1 MWERKTCLGV
11 DISDKDIK
19 IVELR
24 KSGSKYQVVQ
34 ASRLEIGSSGIT
46 NALKHFLAETN
57 TDNPK
62 VVWSLP
68 THECSVKFAQL
79 PKTGHSEIA
88 RMARYEA
95 ESQIPLP
102 LADLI
107 WGYSNGK
114 PSKEDGL
121 SHVIIAGARQT
132 IVQETAAS
140 IEAADLHINAAMV
153 ASLAETEAILNDI
166 GTADGPIVIVNIG
179 EEWTNLTTVA
189 DGKVTSCRS
198 VRMGIAG
205 LQYSVAADLCV
216 EINEACELIYKDC
229 SIDDSVFSKD
239 PSNIKSVVTWV
250 EHIASEIRRSA
261 LAPVKGTH
269 GTDLRAAVITGD
281 GAAVAGLTR
290 MLAASTGITIKTG
303 DPWNGMSLSLVAAH
317 NKRDIPAVFSVATG
331 LALTGLENGSFINL
345 MPSERAEVD
354 RQKRKD
360 VALLATLSILPLVLL
375 AIFLLGQYAIGEKM
389 TQLETMKL
397 KTKSIHVK
405 QEKTIDPEIRQTTT
419 LMETI
424 TTDLQNKNNSPFET
438 LKLLSQNFPK
448 SCWLTE
454 FRFESGKSIVLRG
467 NALSNSAVADAVYM
481 LSNTAGFESVSLDYS
496 NLGKSTTLAVYD
508 FQIKCTLSPNASILG
523 STKKNKATRKERIV
537 VR

>member
-1 MWERKTCLGV
+1 MWESKTCLGV

-24 KSGSKYQVVQ
+24 KAGSKYQVVQ

-62 VVWSLP
+62 AVWSLP

-79 PKTGHSEIA
+79 PKTGRSEIA

-107 WGYSNGK
+107 WGFSTGK
-114 PSKEDGL
+114 PSKDNGL
-121 SHVIIAGARQT
+121 CHVVLAGVRQT
-132 IVQETAAS
+132 LVQETSAS
-140 IEAADLHINAAMV
+140 IEAADLRINAAMV
-153 ASLAETEAILNDI
+153 GSLAETPVILNDI
-166 GTADGPIVIVNIG
+166 GISDGPVVIVNIG
-179 EEWTNLTTVA
+179 EEWTDFTTITN
-189 DGKVTSCRS
+189 GEVTSCRS

-216 EINEACELIYKDC
+216 EVNEASELIYKDC

-250 EHIASEIRRSA
+250 EHIASEIRRSS
-261 LAPVKGTH
+261 LAPVKGNH
-269 GTDLRAAVITGD
+269 GTDLRAAIVTGD

-290 MLAASTGITIKTG
+290 MLAASTGLTVKTG
-303 DPWNGMSLSLVAAH
+303 DPWSGMSLSLVAAH

-331 LALTGLENGSFINL
+331 LAVAGLEKGNIINL
-345 MPSERAEVD
+345 MPSERAEID

-360 VALLATLSILPLVLL
+360 VALIATLSIFPVLL
-375 AIFLLGQYAIGEKM
+375 LGVFLLGQYAVGEKI
-389 TQLETMKL
+389 TELDTLKQ
-397 KTKSIHVK
+397 KTKSIQTQQTK
-405 QEKTIDPEIRQTTT
+405 AIDPKIRQTTT
-419 LMETI
+419 LMETVS
-424 TTDLQNKNNSPFET
+424 TSLQDKKNSPFEM
-438 LKLLSQNFPK
+438 LRLLSLNFPK

-454 FRFESGKSIVLRG
+454 FRYESGKSIVLRG

-496 NLGKSTTLAVYD
+496 NLGKSTTSTVYD
-508 FQIKCTLSPNASILG
+508 FQIKCALSPNASLLG
-523 STKKNKATRKERIV
+523 SVKKSKTSKERIV